1 LDFFLNNYFNK
12 KSTTSLEK
20 FIGNTLFK
28 VLFPIFLGF
37 QPVAISGSREYDRLG
52 NYLGGSN
59 PYLLSN
65 EENAIYLSCEGNY

>member
-1 LDFFLNNYFNK
+1 
-12 KSTTSLEK
+12 
-20 FIGNTLFK
+20 
-28 VLFPIFLGF
+28 VLLPIFFGF
-37 QPVAISGSREYDRLG
+37 QPVAISGSREYDLLG